1 MCSCWCFF
9 LMIRLPPRS
18 TRTDTLLPHTTLFL
32 SERHADQHADRLDR
46 SLLLQKSEDL
56 VLPLVK
62 KRPASFQGGDWSS
75 GHYEKLPSRIPQCVW
90 EVPCWRLS
98 LQAGAGPY
106 PRLPGFGL
114 GFPSGATDRI
124 GSLKPRKTHLPKLG

>member
-75 GHYEKLPSRIPQCVW
+75 GHYEKLPSRIPQCVRS
-90 EVPCWRLS
+90 EEHTSELQS
-98 LQAGAGPY
+98 LM
-106 PRLPGFGL
+106 
-114 GFPSGATDRI
+114 RI
-124 GSLKPRKTHLPKLG
+124 SYAVFCLKKTNKQEIEDTH